1 MEPYINRT
9 QFRLSIF
16 GGLLIVAGLLLG
28 AVFSWWLS
36 RELQKLRNY
45 ALSVSKGERA
55 EIQQSKIA
63 SGELRQLATALESM
77 RAELEGKNYIENY
90 VQTLTHE
97 LKSPLA
103 GIRAAAEVLQS
114 PMTEEQRKSFLNN
127 IDIESQRLQQLID
140 RLLNL
145 AKIEH
150 QQSLHQPVS
159 VNMTSLIS
167 EVIKRYELRM
177 QQKNIQLDIVFDQ
190 NLEVIG
196 EIFLLEQAISNLLDN
211 ALDFT
216 PNKGAIKI
224 QLSRVGEQ
232 IIFSLFNQGAPI
244 PDFAI
249 TKLTD
254 RFFSLPRPET
264 GKKSTGLGLNFVQEI
279 MKLHKGRLEI
289 NNVRGGISTKLI
301 FRC

>member
-1 MEPYINRT
+1 
-9 QFRLSIF
+9 
-16 GGLLIVAGLLLG
+16 LLIVMGLLLG

-45 ALSVSKGERA
+45 ALSVSKGERV

-63 SGELRQLATALESM
+63 SGELRQLASALESM

-114 PMTEEQRKSFLNN
+114 SMTEEQRRSFLNN

-150 QQSLHQPVS
+150 QQSLHQPVV
-159 VNMTSLIS
+159 VNMASLIAA
-167 EVIKRYELRM
+167 VVKRYELRM
-177 QQKNIQLDIVFDQ
+177 QQKNIQLDINCDQ
-190 NLEVIG
+190 TLEVIG
-196 EIFLLEQAISNLLDN
+196 ETFLLEQAISNLFDN

-216 PNKGAIKI
+216 PNKGAIKAE
-224 QLSRVGEQ
+224 LGRVGHQ
-232 IIFSLFNQGAPI
+232 IVFSLFNQSEAI
-244 PDFAI
+244 PDFALN
-249 TKLTD
+249 KLTD

-279 MKLHKGRLEI
+279 MKLHKGTFEI
-289 NNVRGGISTKLI
+289 SNVGGGVLARLI
-301 FRC
+301 F